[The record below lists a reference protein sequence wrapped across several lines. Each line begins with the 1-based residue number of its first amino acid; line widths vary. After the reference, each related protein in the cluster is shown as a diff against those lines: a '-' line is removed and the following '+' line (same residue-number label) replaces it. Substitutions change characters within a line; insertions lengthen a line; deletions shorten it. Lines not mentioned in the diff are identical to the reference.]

1 MRRAT
6 ASRTL
11 LQARAVPKPSPLRC
25 RVRQRE
31 EKYLFSTKPYFKNKI
46 VLVTAPNNTG
56 IKTVDD
62 LGSKKVPAGAGRAN
76 AQFMESYNKEHAD
89 NPIDIRYTDADASA
103 ALIDLYNGRYDDIM
117 NLFKPS
123 AIWEGIVRI
132 VPNIPQ
138 TLDIAAVAAVIGIV
152 LGFLLALFR
161 IKKFPVLSQ
170 FATLY
175 ISFMRGT
182 PLLVQL
188 FLSYYGIPVMLNILN
203 YKFGREF
210 SVNDIPSML
219 FVFVT
224 FSLNEAAYMAESIR
238 AAILSVDRKDIEAA
252 CWMLSVRLRIRA

>member
-1 MRRAT
+1 
-6 ASRTL
+6 
-11 LQARAVPKPSPLRC
+11 
-25 RVRQRE
+25 
-31 EKYLFSTKPYFKNKI
+31 
-46 VLVTAPNNTG
+46 
-56 IKTVDD
+56 
-62 LGSKKVPAGAGRAN
+62 
-76 AQFMESYNKEHAD
+76 MESYNKEHAD
-89 NPIDIRYTDADASA
+89 NPIDIQYTDADASA
-103 ALIDLYNGRYDDIM
+103 ALIDLYNGCYDDIM

-123 AIWEGIVRI
+123 AIWEGIVCI

-138 TLDIAAVAAVIGIV
+138 TLEIAAVAAVIGIV
-152 LGFLLALFR
+152 LGFLLALCR

-188 FLSYYGIPVMLNILN
+188 FLSYYGRPVMLNILN
-203 YKFGREF
+203 YKFGWEF